1 MTETAQKAELTS
13 PRNAVNTW
21 TLSVIIALAWM
32 IPGMGHILLKRP
44 KHGITFLVL
53 ITFLFYWGLSLG
65 AKIYQYVPQQPLTFF
80 AMIAQAGMGIPY
92 FVARLIASY
101 ARMNPDSLFYGF
113 AERFHFGAG
122 FLETVTFEYGNT
134 FAIVAGL
141 LNFLV
146 ILDAYDIATGRKEL
160 KNA

>member
-1 MTETAQKAELTS
+1 MTETAQKAELTR
-13 PRNAVNTW
+13 PENAINLW
-21 TLSVIIALAWM
+21 TLSVICGLAWM
-32 IPGMGHILLKRP
+32 IPGMGHFLLKRP
-44 KHGITFLVL
+44 KHGITFLIL

-65 AKIYQYVPQQPLTFF
+65 AKIYQYEPQQPLTFF
-80 AMIAQAGMGIPY
+80 AMIAQAGMGVPY
-92 FVARLIASY
+92 FAARFIASY
-101 ARMNPDSLFYGF
+101 ARLNPDSMFYSF
-113 AERFHFGAG
+113 ADKFHFGAG
-122 FLETVTFEYGNT
+122 FLENVTFEYGNT